1 MKVITSVRHK
11 EWISFK
17 ELSHI
22 RTIPQSS
29 GKIIEKVASV
39 ICFLVTAC
47 MPLNELEP
55 YYGVLRGRGTNIGL
69 VFYVHHPVMN
79 LILVSM
85 FMMQNAETCKRVR
98 CSHTS

>member
-1 MKVITSVRHK
+1 LKVITSVRHR
-11 EWISFK
+11 ERSSFK

-47 MPLNELEP
+47 MPLNGLEP
-55 YYGVLRGRGTNIGL
+55 YYAAVRDSGT
-69 VFYVHHPVMN
+69 
-79 LILVSM
+79 IL
-85 FMMQNAETCKRVR
+85 FFFE
-98 CSHTS
+98 CS